1 MRRKALEDGA
11 AIGRIKDITGQIS
24 MRRFGKNSK
33 IISVPQEPLA
43 AITTSKSEC
52 SQMWLLAIDMMVWN
66 TEEASGWW
74 DPLQPLDGATM
85 GWVGFD
91 GASALVGIS
100 VWAPW
105 WGVSRGFSETVL
117 AFPILALAS
126 AQPKL

>member
-1 MRRKALEDGA
+1 MSRRNHWPPSPPPNL
-11 AIGRIKDITGQIS
+11 
-24 MRRFGKNSK
+24 
-33 IISVPQEPLA
+33 SVPR
-43 AITTSKSEC
+43 C
-52 SQMWLLAIDMMVWN
+52 GLLAIDMMVWN

-105 WGVSRGFSETVL
+105 WEVSRGFSETVL